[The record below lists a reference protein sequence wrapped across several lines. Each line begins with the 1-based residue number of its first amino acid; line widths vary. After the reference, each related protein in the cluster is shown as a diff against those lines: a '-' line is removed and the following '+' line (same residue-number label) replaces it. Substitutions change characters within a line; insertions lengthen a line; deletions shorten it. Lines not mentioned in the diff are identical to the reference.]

1 MRVLLHLIHQVPHRL
16 LHRTLHRVQHR
27 VLHRTTTLSIEYD
40 KILCSIKSKVHTA
53 LYSEVIFRGLEYSR
67 INY

>member
-1 MRVLLHLIHQVPHRL
+1 MRL
-16 LHRTLHRVQHR
+16 LPLGTASHTPS
-27 VLHRTTTLSIEYD
+27 TTLDTTPHTTPSIEDGY
-40 KILCSIKSKVHTA
+40 ILCGIKSKVHTA

>member
-1 MRVLLHLIHQVPHRL
+1 MRVLLHLIHRDTIPDTTPHTIPYL
-16 LHRTLHRVQHR
+16 KND
-27 VLHRTTTLSIEYD
+27 S
-40 KILCSIKSKVHTA
+40 ILCSMKSKVHTA